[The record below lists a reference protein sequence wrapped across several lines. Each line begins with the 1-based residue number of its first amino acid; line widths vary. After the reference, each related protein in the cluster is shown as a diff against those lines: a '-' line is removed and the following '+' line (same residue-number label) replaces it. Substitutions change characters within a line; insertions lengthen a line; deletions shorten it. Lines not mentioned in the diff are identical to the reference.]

1 MKKILL
7 SFVFF
12 AVIMIGTVSTTHA
25 TETFYVKV
33 TLSDTCSPTGY
44 KGYYCVRLT
53 LRYYGA
59 PVCTATNCRIL
70 PGNDVCYAFTCSFA
84 PVSSDP
90 GYSVTF
96 DGAARY
102 PSGDCA
108 TTTGIDYGIDYW
120 ENLSTGCNVVSIS
133 VIL

>member
-1 MKKILL
+1 
-7 SFVFF
+7 
-12 AVIMIGTVSTTHA
+12 MIGTVSTTHA